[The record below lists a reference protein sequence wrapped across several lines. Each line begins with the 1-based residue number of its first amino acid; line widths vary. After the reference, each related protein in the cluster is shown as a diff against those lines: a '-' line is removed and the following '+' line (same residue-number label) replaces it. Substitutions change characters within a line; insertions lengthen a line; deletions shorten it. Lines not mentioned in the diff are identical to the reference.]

1 MNRVYTVYQSY
12 NTLFMKK
19 QLLLI
24 ALFAGTVGSSFA
36 QQDKVLTHFMFDR
49 TTVNPAATALTRN
62 SICGTFIYRNQW
74 DKING
79 APNSGTFNVE
89 ADLNRQVPHL
99 FAGISFFQDM
109 IGFNRQNFATLNF
122 GYSLEA
128 FLPFDLRIGA
138 GLGIMN
144 HSVTPE
150 WLPPQ
155 TLIDENLTA
164 NFSKTAFDANFGLYA
179 RHTMAS
185 NGHKWNAGISMTHLP
200 APNLESTQQTLAG
213 TPLGFQSARHMYIM
227 GGYTVTG
234 VNAGNGELDIQ
245 LMSQSDLIEW
255 STQVSVR
262 YIHNSILYGGL
273 NFRSEDMVGL
283 MAGVKPFALA
293 SGSAGSDLD
302 RLLVGYSYDFTIN
315 QLSNISQGSHE
326 VFVRYCYPLPG
337 IPMTISK
344 HPRWL

>member
-1 MNRVYTVYQSY
+1 MNRVYTGYQSY

-24 ALFAGTVGSSFA
+24 ALFAGTVGSSYA

-62 SICGTFIYRNQW
+62 SVCGTFIYRNQW

-89 ADLNRQVPHL
+89 ADLNPYVRNL
-99 FAGISFFQDM
+99 FTGISFFQDM
-109 IGFNRQNFATLNF
+109 VGFNRQNFATLNI
-122 GYSLEA
+122 GYSLKDY
-128 FLPFDLRIGA
+128 LPFDLRIGA

-144 HSVTPE
+144 HSVTPD
-150 WLPPQ
+150 WVPPQ
-155 TLIDENLTA
+155 TLQDANLTA
-164 NFSKTAFDANFGLYA
+164 GWSKTGFDANFGLYA
-179 RHTMAS
+179 RHEMN

-200 APNLESTQQTLAG
+200 EANLESGFENAG
-213 TPLGFQSARHMYIM
+213 TPIGFQSALHMYVM
-227 GGYTVTG
+227 AGYTVPGITT
-234 VNAGNGELDIQ
+234 NGSLDIQ
-245 LMSQSDLIEW
+245 VMSQSDLVEW
-255 STQVSVR
+255 STQISAR
-262 YIHNSILYGGL
+262 YLHNDEWYGGL
-273 NFRSEDMVGL
+273 NFRSEDMIGL
-283 MAGVKPFALA
+283 MGGVKPFKIA
-293 SGSAGSDLD
+293 SPGSNLD
-302 RLLVGYSYDFTIN
+302 RLLVGYAYDFSIN
-315 QLSNISQGSHE
+315 QLSSISQGSHE